1 MAGSQNSP
9 VTNNPNGTTQTNFTP
24 PTARDRLA
32 EYRDTPVETPNTAAA
47 PQEPAAEPQAEPAE
61 KQTKAKPTNLTELAE
76 TLGVEVKDLYAIKFP
91 AAADGKEHTVG
102 ELKDMLAQQDDFNTR
117 SLQWERDRQA
127 KEASYRDA
135 EEQLRVLIKALPKSA
150 LSPAIL
156 EHAKKKHE
164 LTLQAER
171 ERTLNAIP
179 EWKDELIAKA
189 DLAEIS
195 ELVRTY
201 GFAEQDVKA
210 MADHRTI
217 QLLRDFAKLKRR
229 VDTALAQVEE
239 VKAQNL
245 AKSRNNPAPKQK
257 SKTEATTPESFE
269 AQRKRAALNAWRS

>member
-1 MAGSQNSP
+1 MAESQNSP
-9 VTNNPNGTTQTNFTP
+9 ATNNPNGTTQTNFTP

-32 EYRDTPVETPNTAAA
+32 EYRDTPVETPNPAA
-47 PQEPAAEPQAEPAE
+47 PEEIAEPQADPAE
-61 KQTKAKPTNLTELAE
+61 KQPKAKPTSLTELAE

-102 ELKDMLAQQDDFNTR
+102 ELKDMLAERDDFNTR

-127 KEASYRDA
+127 KEASFRDA
-135 EEQLRVLIKALPKSA
+135 NEQLRVLIKALPKSA

-164 LTLQAER
+164 LSLQAER

-189 DLAEIS
+189 DLEEIS
-195 ELVRTY
+195 ELVRSY
-201 GFAEQDVKA
+201 GFNQEDVA
-210 MADHRTI
+210 SMADHRTV
-217 QLLRDFAKLKRR
+217 QLLRDYAKLKRR
-229 VDTALAQVEE
+229 VDKALAQVEE
-239 VKAQNL
+239 VKTQNL

-257 SKTEATTPESFE
+257 SKTQAETPATFE
-269 AQRKRAALNAWRS
+269 AQRRRAALEAWRS